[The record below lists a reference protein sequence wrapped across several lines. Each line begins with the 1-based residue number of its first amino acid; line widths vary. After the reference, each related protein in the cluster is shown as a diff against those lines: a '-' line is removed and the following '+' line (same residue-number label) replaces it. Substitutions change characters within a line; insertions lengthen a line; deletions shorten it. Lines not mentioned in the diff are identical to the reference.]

1 MIREIS
7 TGFQEEVG
15 FQEKLAKV
23 SSGAPVLYGG
33 KRETG
38 GQDIWVLVLIVPAT
52 GWVRLQTCH
61 CPSAAFNS
69 NNC

>member
-7 TGFQEEVG
+7 TGFQKEVG
-15 FQEKLAKV
+15 FHEKLAKV

-52 GWVRLQTCH
+52 GWVRL
-61 CPSAAFNS
+61 
-69 NNC
+69 